1 MLGVSLTRAQA
12 PAWWPANAIYAADFV
27 NRRYMRAGVP
37 ISEGSAISFSRSSS
51 AWAQNAAGQ
60 WVEFG
65 ANQPRFTPGG
75 LLLEPQRE
83 NLIRNNAMAGAV
95 AGTPGT
101 LPTHWARF
109 RTGTLNEPAVVGTGN
124 RDGVDYIDL
133 RLSGTASGNN
143 DLGVFQEAFLA
154 VPPNAAYAAS
164 AFFQLISG
172 TLLPATFAQFS
183 CGRYLDGVYVSGS
196 PVIDLRQS
204 SDWSRG
210 TFGDVVPPAGVN
222 QIRPS
227 VALRVPSGFSI
238 DAILRIGWPQ
248 IELGVGAS
256 SAVMTSGSARVRS
269 DDALVLQL
277 PVPPGTISLE
287 FDDGSVQTLPG
298 LSSGAVV
305 VPLPLMRTS
314 VTKVL
319 VVAGG

>member
-37 ISEGSAISFSRSSS
+37 ISEGSAISFGRSSS

-83 NLIRNNAMAGAV
+83 NLVRNNAMAGAM

-124 RDGVDYIDL
+124 RDGVNYIDL

-143 DLGVFQEAFLA
+143 DLGVFVDTFLT
-154 VPPNAAYAAS
+154 VPSIAAYS
-164 AFFQLISG
+164 GSGFFQLISG
-172 TLLPATFAQFS
+172 SLIPTTFAYCS
-183 CGRYLDGVYVSGS
+183 CGRYLDGAYVSGS
-196 PVIDLRQS
+196 PVIDLRTI

-210 TFGDVVPPAGVN
+210 TFGDVVPSAGVN

-227 VALRVPSGFSI
+227 VALRVPSGLSI
-238 DAILRIGWPQ
+238 DAVLRVGWPQ
-248 IELGVGAS
+248 IELGLSAS
-256 SAVMTSGSARVRS
+256 TPVMTSGSAKVRS
-269 DDALVLQL
+269 DDTLTLQL
-277 PVPPGTISLE
+277 PASPGTISLE

-298 LSSGAVV
+298 LGSGIFAI
-305 VPLPLMRTS
+305 PLPLVRTS
-314 VTKVL
+314 VRKL
-319 VVAGG
+319 SVVASA

>member
-12 PAWWPANAIYAADFV
+12 PAWWPPNAIYAADFV

-60 WVEFG
+60 WVEFS

-83 NLIRNNAMAGAV
+83 NLIRNNAMSGAV

-143 DLGVFQEAFLA
+143 DLGVFVDAFLT
-154 VPPNAAYAAS
+154 VPSNAAYS
-164 AFFQLISG
+164 GSGFFQLISG
-172 TLLPATFAQFS
+172 SLLPTTFAHFS
-183 CGRYLDGVYVSGS
+183 CGRYQDGAYVSGS
-196 PVIDLRQS
+196 PVVDFRVIG
-204 SDWSRG
+204 DWSRG
-210 TFGDVVPPAGVN
+210 TFSDVMPSAGVN

-227 VALRVPSGFSI
+227 IALRVPSGLSI
-238 DAILRIGWPQ
+238 DAVLRVGWPQ
-248 IELGVGAS
+248 IELGL
-256 SAVMTSGSARVRS
+256 SATTTIITSGSAKERS
-269 DDALVLQL
+269 DDALLLQL
-277 PVPPGTISLE
+277 PASPGTVSLE

-298 LSSGAVV
+298 LSSGSFAIP
-305 VPLPLMRTS
+305 VPLDRTS
-314 VTKVL
+314 IRKAS
-319 VVAGG
+319 VVASA

>member
-27 NRRYMRAGVP
+27 NRRYMRAGAP
-37 ISEGSAISFSRSSS
+37 IAETSAISFSRSSS

-83 NLIRNNAMAGAV
+83 NLVRNNAMAGAI

-109 RTGTLNEPAVVGTGN
+109 RTGTLNEPAVVGTGR

-143 DLGVFQEAFLA
+143 DLGVFVELLL
-154 VPPNAAYAAS
+154 PMAAS
-164 AFFQLISG
+164 SGYCLSGFFELISG
-172 TLLPATFAQFS
+172 SLSAASFAHMS
-183 CGRYLDGVYVSGS
+183 CGRYLDGAYVSGS
-196 PVIDLRQS
+196 PTIDLKVVGAWQRYS
-204 SDWSRG
+204 FSD
-210 TFGDVVPPAGVN
+210 TVPGAGVN

-227 VALRVPSGFSI
+227 IAMRLGSGLSI
-238 DAILRIGWPQ
+238 DAVIRIGWPQ
-248 IELGVGAS
+248 LELGPSISSPVISSGTTFVRATDSATLYLVGGPQQLILRYDDGNE
-256 SAVMTSGSARVRS
+256 VQLSG
-269 DDALVLQL
+269 
-277 PVPPGTISLE
+277 PYT
-287 FDDGSVQTLPG
+287 GSVQ
-298 LSSGAVV
+298 
-305 VPLPLMRTS
+305 VPLGSSALR
-314 VTKVL
+314 
-319 VVAGG
+319 VASAFAVPAV

>member
-65 ANQPRFTPGG
+65 ADQPRFTPGG

-143 DLGVFQEAFLA
+143 DLGVFVELLL
-154 VPPNAAYAAS
+154 PMAAGSGYCLS
-164 AFFQLISG
+164 GFFELISG
-172 TLLPATFAQFS
+172 SLSAASFAHMS
-183 CGRYLDGVYVSGS
+183 CGRYLDGTYVSSS
-196 PVIDLRQS
+196 PTIDLKVVGPWQRYS
-204 SDWSRG
+204 FSDP
-210 TFGDVVPPAGVN
+210 FPATGVN

-227 VALRVPSGFSI
+227 IALRLGSGLSI
-238 DAILRIGWPQ
+238 DAIIRIGWPQ
-248 IELGVGAS
+248 LELGLSVS
-256 SAVMTSGSARVRS
+256 S
-269 DDALVLQL
+269 
-277 PVPPGTISLE
+277 PVT
-287 FDDGSVQTLPG
+287 
-298 LSSGAVV
+298 SSGATFVRATDSITLHLMGSLQQLILRYDDGNEV
-305 VPLPLMRTS
+305 QLSGPYTGNVQVPLASNASRVTS
-314 VTKVL
+314 AFTVPAV
-319 VVAGG
+319 